1 MDWIQRIDVGIVE
14 AFNSLVRKS
23 VAFDQIVLMFEQN
36 SLFKTGLVVFLLC
49 YAWFSSRNQPA
60 TRRLVIRTFLAAFLA
75 IVVARV
81 ANLALPVRLRPI
93 HDPALQLRLVYGLE
107 RETHVGRSSFPSDH
121 AVLLCAVA
129 TGLWAISRRY
139 GAMAFAWL
147 LVAVFSARVFTG
159 LHYPSD
165 IAAGGLLGIGIMWLV
180 LSDRRFTPKIVDHL
194 MAAESRSTARFY
206 SVAFLVTW
214 QVANLFGEFRNIAW
228 VLGTLGRH
236 R

>member
-14 AFNSLVRKS
+14 AFNSLARKN
-23 VAFDQIVLMFEQN
+23 VVFDQIVLMFEQN
-36 SLFKTGLVVFLLC
+36 SFFKTGLVVFLLC
-49 YAWFSSRNQPA
+49 YAWFSTRNQPA

-81 ANLALPVRLRPI
+81 ANLSLPVRLRPI
-93 HDPALQLRLVYGLE
+93 HDPTLQLRLIHGLE
-107 RETHVGRSSFPSDH
+107 RESHVGRSSFPSDH

-139 GAMAFAWL
+139 GILAFAWL
-147 LVAVFSARVFTG
+147 LVAVFSVRVYTG
-159 LHYPSD
+159 LHFPSD
-165 IAAGGLLGIGIMWLV
+165 ILAGGILGIGIMSLV
-180 LSDRRFTPKIVDHL
+180 LSDRHFTPKIVDHL
-194 MAAESRSTARFY
+194 MAIESRNAARFY
-206 SVAFLVTW
+206 SVAFLVAW
-214 QVANLFGEFRNIAW
+214 QVASLFGEFRNIAF